1 MKNLENV
8 LPINQDNL
16 EERTTEVIRN
26 LILDGELEPGTHMT
40 ETSLSEILGVSRSVI
55 RTSFQKLKYERL
67 LVHHPN
73 KGMFVVELTAKD
85 VWEIYTL
92 RNQLEVLATKLVIEN
107 MTDNKKQVL
116 KEILQKMER
125 AASSNDYEE
134 SHRLDWLFHQKLME
148 LTEHER
154 LQESYRLLEGQTKL
168 FLNLTKGFHLNSSDI
183 FELHEPIIQAILNQD
198 EALAS
203 SLMVKHII
211 NDGDNLV
218 KLLNKKN

>member
-1 MKNLENV
+1 MKKLENV

-107 MTDNKKQVL
+107 MTDNKKRVL
-116 KEILQKMER
+116 KEILQKMEK

>member
-116 KEILQKMER
+116 KEILQKMEK